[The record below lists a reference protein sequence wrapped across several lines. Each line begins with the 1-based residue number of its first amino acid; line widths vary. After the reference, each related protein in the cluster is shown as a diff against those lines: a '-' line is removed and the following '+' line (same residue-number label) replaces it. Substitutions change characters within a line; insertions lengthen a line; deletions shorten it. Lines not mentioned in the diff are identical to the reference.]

1 MQLQLDAYISD
12 ANNKAADI
20 ALLDFIGPCIL
31 ITHSQAGPYGWVAA
45 DARPDL
51 VKGIVSIEPEGPPFV
66 NGTAITSPTRVY
78 GITRLPLHFD
88 PPVTD
93 PVQDLRTV
101 VIPPAAQD
109 LMNCTRQAEPAK
121 KLENLAKVPVALV
134 TGEAS
139 YHAPYDYC
147 TIGFLKQA
155 GVSVEH
161 FDLGARG
168 IHGNGHFSFMEKN
181 NLHIASLIAKWL
193 RKIERGEE
201 GSL

>member
-20 ALLDFIGPCIL
+20 PLLESIGPCIL

-66 NGTAITSPTRVY
+66 NGSALTSPTRVY
-78 GITRLPLHFD
+78 GITRLPLKFD

-93 PVQDLRTV
+93 PVQDLKTT
-101 VIPPAAQD
+101 VIPSAAQG
-109 LMNCTRQAEPAK
+109 LLNCTRQAEPAK
-121 KLENLAKVPVALV
+121 KLVNLAKVPVALV

-147 TIGFLKQA
+147 TVGFLKQA
-155 GVSVEH
+155 GVGVEH

-168 IHGNGHFSFMEKN
+168 IHGNGHFSFIERN

-193 RKIERGEE
+193 RKIERAEE